1 MFFGGLLKIGINGGY
16 NILTGLGLDPL
27 DFGLNVSAAV
37 NDDFPITVTT
47 SQVLVID
54 RFDAVLADNVAGFIT
69 LVFVFLLLELFR
81 ADLADIAKG
90 VTKHSVWRIPTL
102 RCLFNPQGGKLQ
114 LVRINPGDVT
124 SISVFLNED

>member
-1 MFFGGLLKIGINGGY
+1 MYEMFFGGLLKIGINGDY

-81 ADLADIAKG
+81 ADLTNVAKR
-90 VTKHSVWRIPTL
+90 VAKHPV
-102 RCLFNPQGGKLQ
+102 
-114 LVRINPGDVT
+114 
-124 SISVFLNED
+124 